1 MNVETFKKST
11 SERIVS
17 ENVLVAFGNGS
28 GTSTGFGYA
37 PAPQARLRHRLEAV
51 HRCRVTLIHVFCTSK
66 HCSAC
71 DEEMVFVGERTMEEH
86 AAALAKKGMDVN
98 VGVTK
103 RPIHSVLKCLEC
115 NTSGARSTRK
125 HWHRDVNAAIN
136 IGKIYSCLAETGK
149 RPYYHELRKREDT
162 VFIN

>member
-1 MNVETFKKST
+1 
-11 SERIVS
+11 
-17 ENVLVAFGNGS
+17 
-28 GTSTGFGYA
+28 
-37 PAPQARLRHRLEAV
+37 
-51 HRCRVTLIHVFCTSK
+51 
-66 HCSAC
+66 
-71 DEEMVFVGERTMEEH
+71 MEEH

-149 RPYYHELRKREDT
+149 RPCYLELPARDGEA
-162 VFIN
+162 